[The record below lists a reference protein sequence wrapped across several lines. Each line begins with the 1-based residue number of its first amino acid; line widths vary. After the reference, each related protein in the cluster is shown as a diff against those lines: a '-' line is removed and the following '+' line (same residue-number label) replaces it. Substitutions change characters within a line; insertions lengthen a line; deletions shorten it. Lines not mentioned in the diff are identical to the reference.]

1 MAVQTVEIEGTRL
14 EYVLH
19 GPQHATAPTLIFLH
33 EGLGC
38 VALWRDLPQ
47 RVSSLTGL
55 RSLVYS
61 RAGYGGSDPVALPRP
76 LTYMHDEG
84 LRVLPALLRAFAVE
98 DAVLVGH
105 SDGGSIALLYAGG
118 VPEAARTVRGLVL
131 LAPHVFCEDL
141 SVRSIAAAA
150 TSYVEGDLRQRL
162 ARYHKDVD
170 GAFWGWNRA
179 WLDPGFRAWNI
190 EAFLPAITAPTLL
203 IQGSDDVYG
212 TLAQLDAIERGVR
225 GPVTRQVLP
234 GCGHSPHREAPEP
247 TLSAIVDFVDKLSDF
262 VDKLSGRRA
271 DKLGDRLEAGLSKPP
286 VDVDRPVR

>member
-1 MAVQTVEIEGTRL
+1 MQTIEIDGTRL
-14 EYVLH
+14 EYELYVP
-19 GPQHATAPTLIFLH
+19 GPQPQPAASMPAAPTLVWLH
-33 EGLGC
+33 EGLGS
-38 VALWRDLPQ
+38 VALWRELPQ
-47 RVSSLTGL
+47 RVSERTGL
-55 RSLVYS
+55 SSLVYS

-84 LRVLPALLRAFAVE
+84 LRVLPALLRGLGLKDV
-98 DAVLVGH
+98 VLIGH

-118 VPEAARTVRGLVL
+118 VPEAARSVRGLVL

-150 TSYVEGDLRQRL
+150 KSYVASKGQLRQRL

-190 EAFLPAITAPTLL
+190 EAFLPAITAPVLL
-203 IQGSDDVYG
+203 IQGRDDVYG

-225 GPVTRQVLP
+225 GPVARRVLA

-247 TLSAIVDFVDKLSDF
+247 TLALLVDFVAS
-262 VDKLSGRRA
+262 V
-271 DKLGDRLEAGLSKPP
+271 AGPAAGAF
-286 VDVDRPVR
+286 DEE